1 MDGSKWLE
9 IRTKRVHIGKP
20 GQRLYLKAEEGGE
33 SVSLEEFIESREEL
47 FSIVVTERRPLF
59 AMKFEGYEPNGNIQ
73 ELRWKITNRA
83 PKYYTYGYDPLNRV
97 GGAGYGYFS
106 NSNPGGGSA
115 SGGGITAVPSQEY
128 SVLGISYDAVGNIT
142 DTGQL
147 MVYDA
152 TGRKWLKYGEFGV
165 TGYASGI
172 EYHDGKIEA
181 IYTPDGRMAAEYQGG
196 SIIKNNC

>member
-1 MDGSKWLE
+1 MNIPGTSLRPIWRHGWIKMIGNTKVFLLK
-9 IRTKRVHIGKP
+9 TPSKRVHIGKP

-33 SVSLEEFIESREEL
+33 SVSLEEFIESREQL

-59 AMKFEGYEPNGNIQ
+59 AMKSQGYEPNGNIQ

-83 PKYYTYGYDPLNRV
+83 PKYYTCGYDPLNRV

-115 SGGGITAVPSQEY
+115 SGGGITAIPSQEY

-147 MVYDA
+147 NEAGLRRHRPQMVQIRRVRRH
-152 TGRKWLKYGEFGV
+152 GLRFGHRV
-165 TGYASGI
+165 
-172 EYHDGKIEA
+172 
-181 IYTPDGRMAAEYQGG
+181 PR
-196 SIIKNNC
+196 